1 MSRTNVDLSNRE
13 GGSAAATG
21 VDAAAYVDADVD
33 ATDVGGDAVV
43 VGANNDARG
52 KLTVN
57 SRVNTIGR

>member
-21 VDAAAYVDADVD
+21 AAAVDIDADVD
-33 ATDVGGDAVV
+33 AAADVDSVDVGAD
-43 VGANNDARG
+43 NDARG